1 MRPRR
6 AWFASPAV
14 VSLALVVTAGCE
26 EPRNVGDKPRAQVK
40 KAAPEDTF
48 IVGKTTQ
55 KIGRADDPAL
65 KKGAV
70 VAPKTIVAKDYLT
83 IQGNAYVYA
92 IDKTAQMK
100 IDYAIKLFQAAN
112 DRYPA
117 DYNEFKKEI
126 IEANNIAL
134 PKPPFYQEYVY
145 DEKTHQLVI
154 YEYPEKKAGPMP
166 GQPQ

>member
-1 MRPRR
+1 MRRR
-6 AWFASPAV
+6 WGWLVSPAV

-26 EPRNVGDKPRAQVK
+26 EPRNVGDTSRPQGK
-40 KAAPEDTF
+40 KAAAEDPL

-70 VAPKTIVAKDYLT
+70 VAPGQITARDYIS

-100 IDYAIKLFQAAN
+100 IDYAIRLFQAAN

-117 DYNEFKKEI
+117 DYNEFMKEI
-126 IEANNIAL
+126 IQANGIAL
-134 PKPPFYQEYVY
+134 PKLPFYQEYVY
-145 DEKTHQLVI
+145 DEKTHQLLI
-154 YEYPEKKAGPMP
+154 YEYPEKKAGPLP
-166 GQPQ
+166 GQPR

>member
-6 AWFASPAV
+6 GWFVSPAV
-14 VSLALVVTAGCE
+14 VALVLVVMAGCE

-83 IQGNAYVYA
+83 IQGNAYVVS
-92 IDKTAQMK
+92 IDKIALMNVQHAMDIYHAT
-100 IDYAIKLFQAAN
+100 N
-112 DRYPA
+112 DRFPA
-117 DYNEFKKEI
+117 DHDEFMKEI
-126 IEANNIAL
+126 IQANGIAL
-134 PKPPFYQEYVY
+134 PKLPFYQEYVY
-145 DEKTHQLVI
+145 NEKTHELQV